1 MILFIPFLPK
11 NIRPLQTKPTEYFI
25 VNTNQIEIQHG
36 MYFFDIKDDIYL
48 IKNIVNNHSKDYPL
62 YISGF

>member
-1 MILFIPFLPK
+1 LYCK
-11 NIRPLQTKPTEYFI
+11 YKPNR
-25 VNTNQIEIQHG
+25 NTTW
-36 MYFFDIKDDIYL
+36 YVFFDVENDVYL